1 MSDRDFFVGYLPAS
15 YRLRRLALAATVL
28 LCGAFAALA
37 LVVGRT
43 PAAIG
48 PSDYGEDIVATGV
61 FVARPYPLL
70 VTAPDAAHPKGR
82 TLLLGGEGKRGAQD
96 FGRDLDSRTA
106 RLEGIIVKRGEI
118 DMALVG
124 GADQLKPVDSAHA
137 APRGE
142 RLGRW
147 RVTGEICDGKCVAG
161 GMRPGA
167 GIAHKA
173 CANLCISGGL
183 PPVLVTAA
191 PIEGRS
197 YLLLAGK
204 DGGPAPDTVADL
216 TAIPLTLEGDLVRL
230 GDMLILSADW
240 STARKF

>member
-1 MSDRDFFVGYLPAS
+1 MSDRDFFVGYLPAPP
-15 YRLRRLALAATVL
+15 RLRRMAFAAAVL
-28 LCGAFAALA
+28 LCGAFTGLA
-37 LVVGRT
+37 LMVGRT
-43 PAAIG
+43 PADIG

-70 VTAPDAAHPKGR
+70 VTAPDVAHPKGR

-96 FGRDLDSRTA
+96 FGRDLDRRTA
-106 RLEGIIVKRGEI
+106 RLEGVMVKRGEI

-124 GADQLKPVDSAHA
+124 GADQLKPVNETLA
-137 APRGE
+137 APLSE

-167 GIAHKA
+167 GLAHKA
-173 CANLCISGGL
+173 CANLCISSGL
-183 PPVLVTAA
+183 PPILVTAT

-197 YLLLAGK
+197 YILLAGK
-204 DGGPAPDTVADL
+204 GGGPAPDEIVDL
-216 TAIPLTLEGDLVRL
+216 TAIPVTLEGDLVRL
-230 GDMLILSADW
+230 GDMLILAADW
-240 STARKF
+240 SAVRKF